1 MMLSFYA
8 SYNYA
13 QGLMLDGFMQ
23 KTGDIVSALS
33 FSTEKYD
40 TYYVGDFRTQNA
52 NLGTIITNSA
62 SLYVVGGITD
72 YLNVVVNLPYITT
85 KPSAGFWSAQSDFQD
100 LSFFLK
106 GRLFHNDF
114 GNVGHLSILAALGY
128 STPISQYIPDAP
140 IAIGH
145 QAKRTEFR
153 LLA

>member
-1 MMLSFYA
+1 MMLSCYA

-100 LSFFLK
+100 LSF
-106 GRLFHNDF
+106 NDC
-114 GNVGHLSILAALGY
+114 
-128 STPISQYIPDAP
+128 P
-140 IAIGH
+140 
-145 QAKRTEFR
+145 
-153 LLA
+153 